1 MAVFVINRALRLCV
15 YNKLELL
22 NKKIKMAVT
31 PVLVAK
37 FISRHFYSPSFC
49 VNFSTKDWLLV
60 FIGAPYGEAE
70 KCYGNSFKRIKNDVK
85 IYEYLKRLQARAQGR
100 KRGVI
105 VSIHIYI
112 YDKHAHTPTRN
123 ECVLST
129 GGVFFKYTVFNNY
142 FKKTQ

>member
-1 MAVFVINRALRLCV
+1 MR
-15 YNKLELL
+15 
-22 NKKIKMAVT
+22 
-31 PVLVAK
+31 VAK

-49 VNFSTKDWLLV
+49 VNFSNKDWLLV

-85 IYEYLKRLQARAQGR
+85 IYEYLKRLQAQGR